1 MKAVVMAGGEGSR
14 LRPLTSLHPKPLV
27 PILGRPIM
35 EHIILLLK
43 EHGITEIVVTLH
55 YLADTIEGYFGDGRD
70 LGVKIVYSIE
80 DIPQGTAGSVKKAE
94 KHLRDETFLIISG
107 DALTDLDIP
116 KALRFHR
123 ENGSLATMIL
133 AHVPNPLEFGVVIT
147 DEDGRIHRF
156 LEKPSWGEVFSDTVN
171 TGMYILEPDVFNY
184 MQPEKSY
191 DWSQDIFPQLLRE
204 NKPLFGY
211 ITKGYWCDVGNLT
224 QYREAQYQILNGQ
237 TQTGLRHK
245 STRPG
250 IWVGD
255 GCQIDPSAL
264 INPPV
269 FIGDHVTICENAVI
283 GPYTVL
289 GDHDEI
295 GSDAKIERS
304 ILWEDVYVGYNS
316 DLNACTVCK
325 KVVVGRDCTI
335 HEGAVIG
342 DNCSIHSGSTVRSGI
357 KLWPDKII
365 EAGSTV
371 TMSLVWG
378 RQWSGSL
385 FRNMEVAGLANVEI
399 TPEFATKLGAS
410 FGAHLK
416 RGASVITA
424 RDSSRVSRMIK
435 RAIISGLLSVGCEVF
450 DMRSMPAPIVR
461 QTVRGEKAAGGV
473 YVRTSPSDP
482 REMMIELLDS
492 NGINLSKAAERKV
505 EAIFFREDYH
515 RVPPEQV
522 GSIEFAGRSIEQYHE
537 ALYRHINTDVFSKQA
552 LKVVADFAFSRVG
565 LVYTSVLGH
574 LSCDLISLNAYP
586 EPAKRPRNA
595 DERQERLQTLSRMVT
610 ALHADIGVV
619 FEHDGERLTLVDRD
633 GYEIKGNDLLATFV
647 TLVTSSIPS
656 ALIAVPV
663 NVPSAIDELVQK
675 NGGRVL
681 RAPLSDQALMLSAAR
696 SKERVYFA
704 GDDDGGFIF
713 SEFQPAF
720 DGMFAFAKFLEMSIA
735 QGVDLAAQ
743 RKKLPTAHLARMQ
756 VSCPWETKGKVMREL
771 NRRIGSYERVET
783 IDGIKFYL
791 DGKSWVLIV
800 PDAWDAVF
808 HVFAESSSNEEANEL
823 VQQYAQMVQHLQA

>member
-14 LRPLTSLHPKPLV
+14 LRPLTTLHPKPLV

-70 LGVKIVYSIE
+70 LGVKIVYSVE
-80 DIPQGTAGSVKKAE
+80 DIPLGTAGSVKKAE

-123 ENGSLATMIL
+123 EKGSLATMIL

-147 DEDGRIHRF
+147 DESGRIQRF
-156 LEKPSWGEVFSDTVN
+156 FEKPSWGEVFSDTVN

-184 MQPEKSY
+184 MQPDKSY

-204 NKPLFGY
+204 NKPLYGY
-211 ITKGYWCDVGNLT
+211 IAQEYWCDVGNLI
-224 QYREAQYQILNGQ
+224 QYREAQYQVLNGQ

-245 STRPG
+245 SSRPG
-250 IWVGD
+250 IWVGE

-264 INPPV
+264 IHPPV

-295 GSDAKIERS
+295 GPDAKIERS
-304 ILWEDVYVGYNS
+304 ILWEDVYIGYNS
-316 DLNACTVCK
+316 SLYACTVCK
-325 KVVVGRDCTI
+325 KATIGRDCTI

-342 DNCSIHSGSTVRSGI
+342 DNCSIHSGSTIRSEI

-385 FRNMEVAGLANVEI
+385 FRAMEVAGLANVEI

-424 RDSSRVSRMIK
+424 RDSYRVSRMIK
-435 RAIISGLLSVGCEVF
+435 RAIISGLLSVGCDVF

-505 EAIFFREDYH
+505 ETIFFREDYH
-515 RVPPEQV
+515 RVPPDQV
-522 GSIEFAGRSIEQYHE
+522 GSIEFAGRSIEQYHQ
-537 ALYRHINTDVFSKQA
+537 AFYRHINRTSLDQQV

-574 LSCDLISLNAYP
+574 LGCDLISLNAYP
-586 EPAKRPRNA
+586 EPSKRPRNV
-595 DERQERLQTLSRMVT
+595 DERQERLQTLSHMVVS
-610 ALHADIGVV
+610 LNADVGVI
-619 FEHDGERLTLVDRD
+619 FEHDGERITLVDRR
-633 GYEIKGNDLLATFV
+633 GGIIEENDLLAIFV
-647 TLVTSSIPS
+647 ILVTRSVPG

-663 NVPSAIDELVQK
+663 NSPDVIDQLAQLH
-675 NGGRVL
+675 GGRVL
-681 RAPLSDQALMLSAAR
+681 RSPLNDQALMLSAAR

-704 GDDDGGFIF
+704 GDDAGGFIF

-720 DGMFAFAKFLEMSIA
+720 DGMFAFAKLLEMMTA
-735 QGVDLAAQ
+735 HRVDLAAL
-743 RKKLPTAHLARMQ
+743 RESIPDVHLARMQ
-756 VSCPWETKGKVMREL
+756 VRCPWETKGKVMREL
-771 NRRIGSYERVET
+771 NNQIGSYERVET
-783 IDGIKFYL
+783 IDGVKYYL

-800 PDAWDAVF
+800 PDAWDSVF
-808 HVFAESSSNEEANEL
+808 HVFAESTSTDEANEL
-823 VQQYAQMVQHLQA
+823 VQQYARRVEELQV